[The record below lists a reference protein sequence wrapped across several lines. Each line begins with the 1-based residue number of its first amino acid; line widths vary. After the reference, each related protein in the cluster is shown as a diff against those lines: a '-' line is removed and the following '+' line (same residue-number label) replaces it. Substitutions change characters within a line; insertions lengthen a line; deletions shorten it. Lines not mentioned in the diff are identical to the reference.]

1 MRKVQSQR
9 NEEKKQCNLMKPPRP
24 NPSSKYSFI
33 ISLPPL
39 AQATMNKIPV
49 DESSNR
55 ICLEIHNLNEPW
67 Q

>member
-1 MRKVQSQR
+1 
-9 NEEKKQCNLMKPPRP
+9 MKPPRP

-33 ISLPPL
+33 IFLPPL

-55 ICLEIHNLNEPW
+55 ICLKIHNLNEPW